1 MRKSTSSSFEFL
13 LQQARETIASGASKS
28 KACAEI
34 EKTRGFQSC
43 PYSNS
48 ETVYDL
54 AVKTKTYADLDLAKI
69 RDEADIDFAH
79 FTYTGG
85 RCSCCYYPHNL
96 PFIYWKGKTRAEK
109 MANREAGARS
119 EKYEYILFKNARN
132 GSGQKKKTDT
142 IGIRHGWWNDG
153 GIGKVYIEWRMS
165 EEKLGKVCDM
175 LQKQLGDNYKVVK
188 PANEGYCIEIEFIGN
203 ITGIEKESA

>member
-1 MRKSTSSSFEFL
+1 MRKSTSNSFETL
-13 LQQARETIASGASKS
+13 LQQTREAIANGASKS

-34 EKTRGFQSC
+34 EKTRGFRSC

-85 RCSCCYYPHNL
+85 RCSCCYSPHDL

-109 MANREAGARS
+109 MANREAGARG
-119 EKYEYILFKNARN
+119 EKYEYILFKNASN

-142 IGIRHGWWNDG
+142 IGIRRGWWNDG
-153 GIGKVYIEWRMS
+153 DIGTVYIEWRMS

-188 PANEGYCIEIEFIGN
+188 PEDEGFCITIEFIGN